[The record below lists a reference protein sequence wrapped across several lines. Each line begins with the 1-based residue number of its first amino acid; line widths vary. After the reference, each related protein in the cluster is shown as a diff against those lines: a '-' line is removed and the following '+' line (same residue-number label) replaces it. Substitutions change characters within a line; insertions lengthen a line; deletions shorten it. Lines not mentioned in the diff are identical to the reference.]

1 LLRHVGVGILWTS
14 FARLLALVATP
25 SHDLMKRLISSLSF
39 LAAKAALLTI
49 SVALFANM
57 AAPALPMLSSGF
69 DRADAQ
75 PKLHNIVG
83 GGTGQNVGGVM
94 QVAGRN

>member
-1 LLRHVGVGILWTS
+1 MGVGILWTS
-14 FARLLALVATP
+14 LARLLALVATH

-57 AAPALPMLSSGF
+57 GASALPMLSSGF
-69 DRADAQ
+69 DRAHAQ
-75 PKLHNIVG
+75 PKPHNIVAV
-83 GGTGQNVGGVM
+83 GGTGPNVGGVM
-94 QVAGRN
+94 QVAGKN